1 MPHETLLLDTER
13 SLSGC
18 FGEGSVFQNKADWI
32 GTPQKT
38 WMKFQHVNSSCRFDR
53 CIGCVFSTQVGPNA
67 PMSFMKASA
76 RFEFTQPT
84 QTQENAILQS
94 IWEMATL
101 SNPYLLLESLQD
113 FGACQR
119 RLEIAAPSTALIILG

>member
-1 MPHETLLLDTER
+1 M
-13 SLSGC
+13 
-18 FGEGSVFQNKADWI
+18 ADWI
-32 GTPQKT
+32 GTPQKK
-38 WMKFQHVNSSCRFDR
+38 WMKFQHVDFFCRFDR

-67 PMSFMKASA
+67 FTSSVKASA

-84 QTQENAILQS
+84 QTQENLMMQS

-101 SNPYLLLESLQD
+101 SHPNLLLESLQD

-119 RLEIAAPSTALIILG
+119 RLKIASPSTVLIILG